1 LPRVVIHAAD
11 ASGQSTGESVS
22 VGSAPTPR
30 CALVVDDEPALA
42 ALFAAFLGRLGF
54 AVSIGHAEPEAAEL
68 LRSRRWDLL
77 LTDLQLGGGA
87 GEEGLSLIRLAR
99 SLYPQTR
106 TILVSGSLAADIAE
120 PATRDADR
128 FLPKPVEFA
137 ALSDQVRALFPPP
150 A

>member
-1 LPRVVIHAAD
+1 LPRAIIHAA
-11 ASGQSTGESVS
+11 GESVS
-22 VGSAPTPR
+22 PSSAPTPR
-30 CALVVDDEPALA
+30 SALVVDDEPAVA

-54 AVSIGHAEPEAAEL
+54 AVSVGHAEPEAEAL

-106 TILVSGSLAADIAE
+106 TILVSGSMAADLAL

-128 FLPKPVEFA
+128 FLPKPVDFA
-137 ALSDQVRALFPPP
+137 ALSDQVRALFPSP